1 MRRRHKAARR
11 HLKATRHLRIQA
23 ELCRIAAIGLIA
35 RRRGNAIGNLLL
47 HHDDGTLERRHRLE
61 KLQNDRRRHVI
72 GQVRDKYRGLAA
84 SSLLNLLRAHLE
96 RIAHNKAE
104 VGIVGSMGIEHRL
117 ELGIGLDR
125 RDARSLLQQR
135 KRQRAATRA
144 DLEHALIARKFSE
157 LTDTFDHMVVDQE
170 VLAQAMLGR
179 KAKLLQQLPCCRG
192 VCQRRSC
199 HSCLLSMVA
208 AS

>member
-72 GQVRDKYRGLAA
+72 GQVRNKYRGLAA
-84 SSLLNLLRAHLE
+84 GGLLNLLRANLK
-96 RIAHNKAE
+96 RVAHDKAE
-104 VGIVGSMGIEHRL
+104 VGIVGGVGIEHRL
-117 ELGIGLDR
+117 KLGIGLNGRNAR
-125 RDARSLLQQR
+125 RFLQQR
-135 KRQRAATRA
+135 KCQRTATWTH
-144 DLEHALIARKFSE
+144 LEYALVTCKLGKLA
-157 LTDTFDHMVVDQE
+157 DTFDHMIVD
-170 VLAQAMLGR
+170 
-179 KAKLLQQLPCCRG
+179 
-192 VCQRRSC
+192 
-199 HSCLLSMVA
+199 
-208 AS
+208 